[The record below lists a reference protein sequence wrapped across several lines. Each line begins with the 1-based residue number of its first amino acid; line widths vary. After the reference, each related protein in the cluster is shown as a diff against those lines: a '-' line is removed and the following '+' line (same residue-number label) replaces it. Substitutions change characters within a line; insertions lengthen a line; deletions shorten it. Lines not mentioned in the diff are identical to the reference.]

1 MENLP
6 DLAVPTGIASALAL
20 IFVTL
25 IKSYYAGKESLPKQL
40 RDHINSLIQ
49 ERKDAVEERDKTYA
63 DLETERRAHAETRG
77 RENTAVLANARLTS
91 ENRELLETVTEQG
104 IMIAQQQEEI
114 AALRKGESK

>member
-25 IKSYYAGKESLPKQL
+25 IKSYYSGKESLPKQL

-63 DLETERRAHAETRG
+63 DLEVERRAHAETRG
-77 RENTAVLANARLTS
+77 RENTAVLSNARLKS
-91 ENRELLETVTEQG
+91 ENKELLETVTEQG
-104 IMIAQQQEEI
+104 LMIAQQQEEI
-114 AALRKGESK
+114 AALRKGGSK